1 MYLLFAVEN
10 FSLVVSQLAMHTSID
25 LGVSSARRYD
35 VIMSAEVVRACASS
49 VIVLVSYLLL
59 SKPFQRKKQMDHFPT
74 NWGRP
79 VRTIISIPLHLLK
92 SFCLQRNDAFD
103 MYGTYPIAQR
113 PQNDSKGAFS
123 LGVQRTQ

>member
-1 MYLLFAVEN
+1 
-10 FSLVVSQLAMHTSID
+10 
-25 LGVSSARRYD
+25 
-35 VIMSAEVVRACASS
+35 
-49 VIVLVSYLLL
+49 
-59 SKPFQRKKQMDHFPT
+59 MDHFPT

-79 VRTIISIPLHLLK
+79 VRKIVLIPLHLLK

-113 PQNDSKGAFS
+113 PQNAPKDAFS